1 MSEVINKILICLNDR
16 LHEHVLFAHCNEDS
30 GGGDREYKCNQCPKV
45 FNWKSNLIRHQVAHD
60 DSRRYTCENCKKVFT
75 DPSNLQRHIR
85 SQHIGARSH
94 ACPECGKTFATSSG
108 LKQHTHIHSSVKPF
122 RCEVCFKAYTQ
133 FSNLCRHKR
142 MHATCRLQIKCNKC
156 GQAFSTVTSLSKHKR
171 FCEGTSPSSATSLS
185 STSKNV
191 NQLNLSLSP
200 NLSLPD
206 SSGRKDNQIGSI
218 DITSPLSQTNP
229 NPFLVYSRPGFPF
242 YPPFFGTSFPT
253 LFPGGGTPISPGN
266 SSALINT
273 NNSISNSNQLSSDSF
288 SFTDKKQSRETEII
302 DNCRDFEVKEPENA
316 SQNPLPDSSAVD
328 SSIKKEVI
336 LKIIS

>member
-1 MSEVINKILICLNDR
+1 LN
-16 LHEHVLFAHCNEDS
+16 EHVLFAHCNEDS

-171 FCEGTSPSSATSLS
+171 FCEGTTTSSVSTSSLS
-185 STSKNV
+185 PTSRNV
-191 NQLNLSLSP
+191 IVNNINLNLSP
-200 NLSLPD
+200 NLSSPE
-206 SSGRKDNQIGSI
+206 SIGKKESQTKI
-218 DITSPLSQTNP
+218 SPLDIASPLASTPP
-229 NPFLVYSRPGFPF
+229 NPFLLYSRPGFPF
-242 YPPFFGTSFPT
+242 YPPFFSGTYPSI
-253 LFPGGGTPISPGN
+253 FPGASTLSPGN
-266 SSALINT
+266 SVGLISGNSSNNT
-273 NNSISNSNQLSSDSF
+273 QQPSDLFSLSNNQTTKTDITKNSKDFPHVNSNSEQENRSEIGSHNLCSKLESSSNNF
-288 SFTDKKQSRETEII
+288 KQ
-302 DNCRDFEVKEPENA
+302 EVQCFFF
-316 SQNPLPDSSAVD
+316 QN
-328 SSIKKEVI
+328 
-336 LKIIS
+336 